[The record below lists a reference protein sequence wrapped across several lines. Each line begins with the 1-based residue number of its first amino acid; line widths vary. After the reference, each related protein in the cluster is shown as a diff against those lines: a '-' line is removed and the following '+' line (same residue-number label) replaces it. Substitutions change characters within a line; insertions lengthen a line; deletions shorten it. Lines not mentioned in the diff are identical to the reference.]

1 MKRLLALVFV
11 AAFAATFFA
20 PSSSLARRKRP
31 IAYWYEY
38 SVPFTCGSN
47 ATDPGR
53 ILTGDHAT
61 VIHAINPNTA
71 DATVYI
77 GLALTYPTGS
87 LVPGWVSD
95 RVAATLPAGAASQ
108 ASCQDALD
116 LQNQIVAPPF
126 SIPPYAQ
133 GFATIQSSVPLT
145 VQQTHSV
152 EMAGGQIA
160 LTNQAI
166 AARRILPPPA
176 P

>member
-1 MKRLLALVFV
+1 MKRLIALLCV
-11 AAFAATFFA
+11 AAFAATILA
-20 PSSSLARRKRP
+20 PSASLARKKKRG
-31 IAYWYEY
+31 IYWYEY

-61 VIHAINPNTA
+61 VIQAINAGTA
-71 DATVYI
+71 NATVYV
-77 GLALTYPTGS
+77 GLALTYPTGA
-87 LVPGWVSD
+87 LFPGWVSD

-116 LQNQIVAPPF
+116 LQNQIVPPPF
-126 SIPPYAQ
+126 PIPPYAQ
-133 GFATIQSSVPLT
+133 GFATIQSSIPLT

-152 EMAGGQIA
+152 EMPGGQIA

-166 AARRILPPPA
+166 PGRRIVRPPA

>member
-1 MKRLLALVFV
+1 MKRLLALVCI
-11 AAFAATFFA
+11 AAFAVTFLA
-20 PSSSLARRKRP
+20 PASSLARKKRRV
-31 IAYWYEY
+31 IYWYEY

-61 VIHAINPNTA
+61 VIHAINSNTV
-71 DATVYI
+71 DATVYV
-77 GLALTYPTGS
+77 GLALTYPAGN
-87 LVPGWVSD
+87 LFPGWVSD
-95 RVAATLPAGAASQ
+95 RAAATLPAGAASQ

-116 LQNQIVAPPF
+116 LQNQIVPPPF
-126 SIPPYAQ
+126 PIPPYAQ

-152 EMAGGQIA
+152 EMPGGQIA
-160 LTNQAI
+160 FTNQAV
-166 AARRILPPPA
+166 AARMILPPPA